1 MGKIEGYFSPKPKI
15 HRSPTKKLNDNQLI
29 NINPTDD
36 NEHIKRKRKIDEIND
51 DTSSN
56 EFDEESDEIS
66 NKHLS
71 DQLKNLFELIASTSR
86 THSDEISTVKIELS
100 KKIETISDKVNQ
112 IESDVGSLH
121 SKVHNIDSKVNEVS
135 KIAQMNKK
143 LVNNMLQDNLSKCMD
158 IDGVDKN
165 VIEKATDLKALALE
179 VISSFKIKIDAE
191 DIDRVSKK
199 EIRKDEDGS
208 FKMKCMLMVFFKEFE
223 TKLRILRSK
232 RSVDDNR
239 EIFFNATLTPINRYF
254 MMQAR
259 KKAKK
264 AGLKVFFSS
273 GRINVQKLNKEILTI
288 ETENDLIA
296 LDKYV
301 NENQHQAQTSS
312 M

>member
-1 MGKIEGYFSPKPKI
+1 MGKTEDLFSPKPRI
-15 HRSPTKKLNDNQLI
+15 HRSPMKKLNENQLI
-29 NINPTDD
+29 NTNPTDD
-36 NEHIKRKRKIDEIND
+36 NEHLKRKRKINETND
-51 DTSSN
+51 DTRIN
-56 EFDEESDEIS
+56 EFEEEPDEVS

-71 DQLKNLFELIASTSR
+71 DQLKNLFDLIAITSR
-86 THSDEISTVKIELS
+86 THSDEISTVKNELAQ
-100 KKIETISDKVNQ
+100 KIETISEKVNQ

-121 SKVHNIDSKVNEVS
+121 SKVHNIDNKVNEVS

-143 LVNNMLQDNLSKCMD
+143 LINNMLQDNLSKCMD
-158 IDGVDKN
+158 IDGVEKN
-165 VIEKATDLKALALE
+165 VIDKATDLKVLALE
-179 VISSFKIKIDAE
+179 IIRSFKIKINAE

-208 FKMKCMLMVFFKEFE
+208 SKMKCMLMVFFKEFE
-223 TKLRILRSK
+223 TKIRILRSK
-232 RSVDDNR
+232 RSIDDNR
-239 EIFFNATLTPINRYF
+239 EIYFNATLTPTNRYY

-273 GRINVQKLNKEILTI
+273 GRVNVQKSNKEILTI
-288 ETENDLIA
+288 ETENDLIS

-301 NENQHQAQTSS
+301 NENQQQAQTTS